1 VLSAFVFSCPDVA
14 LMYRD
19 REQCYK
25 GDMIAIEIRE
35 PGDPEVLVPVER
47 PTPVPGSGEVLIKVA
62 AAGVNRPDL
71 MQRRGKYPPPP
82 GASDIPGLEV
92 AGTIDRVGP
101 DVTNWKRGDAVCALV
116 AGGGYAQ
123 YCVAPAPQCLPVP
136 RGLDMVSVAAI
147 PETFFTVWTNVFER
161 GRLQAGESILV
172 HGGASG
178 IGTTAIQ
185 IAHARGAR
193 VFATAG
199 SAEKCAACERLGAEL
214 AINYNDTDFLE
225 AVRAATNGRGVDVV
239 LDMVGGEY
247 FARNIDALAMEGR
260 LVEIATLR
268 GAKAELTIPT
278 VMQRRLTITGST
290 LRARSVGEKGAI
302 ARAVHAHVWP
312 LIESGAVKPVIHQ
325 TFPLTDA
332 AGAHRV
338 LEEGAHIGK
347 VVLDVA

>member
-1 VLSAFVFSCPDVA
+1 
-14 LMYRD
+14 
-19 REQCYK
+19 
-25 GDMIAIEIRE
+25 MIAIEIRE
-35 PGDPEVLVPVER
+35 PGAPDVLVPVER
-47 PTPVPGSGEVLIKVA
+47 PMPSPGSGEILIKVA

-71 MQRRGKYPPPP
+71 MQRLGRYPPPP

-92 AGTIDRVGP
+92 AGAIDRIGS
-101 DVTNWKRGDAVCALV
+101 DVSGWKTGDSVCALV

-136 RGLDMVSVAAI
+136 RGLDLISAAAI
-147 PETFFTVWTNVFER
+147 PETFFTVWTNVFDR
-161 GRLQAGESILV
+161 GRLVSGESILI

-185 IAHARGAR
+185 LARARGAR

-199 SAEKCAACERLGAEL
+199 SPEKCAACERLGAER
-214 AINYNDTDFLE
+214 AINYTDTDFLE
-225 AVRAATNGRGVDVV
+225 VVRASTGGRGVDVV
-239 LDMVGGEY
+239 LDMVGAEY

-268 GAKAELTIPT
+268 GAKAELVIPT
-278 VMQRRLTITGST
+278 VMQRRLTISGST
-290 LRARSVGEKGAI
+290 LRARSVAEKGII
-302 ARAVHAHVWP
+302 AQAVSTHVWP
-312 LIESGAVKPVIHQ
+312 LLESGAVRPVIHQ

-338 LEEGAHIGK
+338 LEAGAHIGK
-347 VVLDVA
+347 VVLNVS